1 MSAHIHNIR
10 LMLSDL
16 RESYDEGMANELV
29 EHIEWVQMNQPLLNF
44 TDRDIVNLNM
54 LHTMVL
60 AMREMII
67 ELEVDD
73 DEGIGE

>member
-1 MSAHIHNIR
+1 
-10 LMLSDL
+10 MLSDL
-16 RESYDEGMANELV
+16 RESYDEGMADELV

-67 ELEVDD
+67 ELQVDD